1 MKAQRIISL
10 TLAAG
15 IALLGTGC
23 GQKIQDNETLKS
35 AVSLQEPSESVTDDP
50 DITSDET
57 VTVSE
62 KTITPNEI
70 PYVKYSK
77 TYQAEGGTLTG
88 QAKVGSAREGFKGDG
103 YVTGLYTE
111 EDSWELTF
119 ELTDS
124 QYYNITLAVATG
136 NSVKNTV
143 TVNGASIGEFL
154 TAGSGKFE
162 TVTFDNIYI
171 EKGYAKISVP
181 SVSDRIDI
189 DYVKVTASD
198 EISKLDLS
206 LKNASLVNEN
216 ADYKTR
222 AVYKYL
228 CDNFGRKVILGQHD
242 SVGSVTE
249 TSTIYEITGRYPAI
263 RFGDLMPFTQESTVL
278 GENEIEIA
286 KSWAESGGIVSYMW
300 HWTDPMG
307 SGEYYSDK
315 TDFDITKAVTKEDVA
330 LKSLDEITELH
341 DDGKISDECL
351 AIIEDIDKISEKLGE
366 LQDAGIPVLWRPL
379 HEASNGYFWWG
390 KDVDAYQ
397 WLWKLLYERQTN
409 YHKLNNLIWVW
420 SAQNASWYVGD
431 DYCDV
436 LSVDIYDQG
445 NYSGQINR
453 LLSLHKL
460 SDKKPAAIS
469 ECGNFPKIQNIAD
482 EKAEWSYIGQWGGNF
497 LLNED
502 GSVNEEY
509 NTTENLIEMYNNNLT
524 VTRDKLPDF
533 QSMADKLKQDEENA
547 EIENQNTSSSDKD
560 SKDSTS
566 SDESKQESSKKD
578 SSSEE
583 D

>member
-1 MKAQRIISL
+1 MKLQRIISL

-15 IALLGTGC
+15 IALLSTGC
-23 GQKIQDNETLKS
+23 GQKIQDNEALKS
-35 AVSLQEPSESVTDDP
+35 AVSPQKPEQSAQDDTDDA
-50 DITSDET
+50 SGEAAA
-57 VTVSE
+57 VSE

-77 TYQAEGGTLTG
+77 TYQAESGTLTG
-88 QAKVGSAREGFKGDG
+88 KAKVGSARDGFKGEG

-136 NSVKNTV
+136 NPVKNTV

-162 TVTFDNIYI
+162 TVTFENIYI

-181 SVSDRIDI
+181 PVADRIDI

-198 EISKLDLS
+198 EISKLDLG
-206 LKNASLVNEN
+206 LKNASLVNKN

-222 AVYKYL
+222 ALYKYL

-249 TSTIYEITGRYPAI
+249 TSAIYEVTGRYPAI
-263 RFGDLMPFTQESTVL
+263 RFGDLMPFTQDSTVL
-278 GENEIEIA
+278 GENEIELA
-286 KSWAESGGIVSYMW
+286 ESWAESGGIVSYMW

-315 TDFDITKAVTKEDVA
+315 TDFDVDKAVTKEDIA
-330 LKSLDEITELH
+330 LKSLDELTELH

-351 AIIEDIDKISEKLGE
+351 AIIEDIDRISEKLGE

-390 KDVDAYQ
+390 KDADSYL

-409 YHKLNNLIWVW
+409 YHELNNLIWVW
-420 SAQNASWYVGD
+420 SAQNEAWYVGD
-431 DYCDV
+431 DYCDI

-453 LLSLHKL
+453 LLFLHKL
-460 SDKKPAAIS
+460 SGSKPAAIS
-469 ECGNFPKIQNIAD
+469 ECGNFPAIQNIAD

-497 LLNED
+497 LLSED
-502 GSVNEEY
+502 GSINEEY
-509 NTTENLIEMYNNNLT
+509 NTKESLIEIYNNNLT

-533 QSMADKLKQDEENA
+533 QSMADRLKQDEENA
-547 EIENQNTSSSDKD
+547 EIENRNTASSDKD
-560 SKDSTS
+560 GEDSGKDT
-566 SDESKQESSKKD
+566 DESQDD
-578 SSSEE
+578 SPS
-583 D
+583 